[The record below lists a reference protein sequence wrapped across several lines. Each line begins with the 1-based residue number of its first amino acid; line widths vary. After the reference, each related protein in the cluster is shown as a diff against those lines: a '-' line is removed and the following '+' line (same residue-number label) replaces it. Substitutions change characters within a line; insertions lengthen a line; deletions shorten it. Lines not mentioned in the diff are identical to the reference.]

1 MRHLFRKMTGLQWPL
16 LVLVILLGLFG
27 VFAVYSATWMRE
39 QDFWIRQLVWLAL
52 GLVVCLGMSL
62 FDYRWIRR
70 GALPVYLVGLA
81 GLVAVHLFGK
91 TVFGSGSWLD
101 LDFMSFQP

>member
-27 VFAVYSATWMRE
+27 VFAVYSATLMRE

-52 GLVVCLGMSL
+52 GLVVCLGM
-62 FDYRWIRR
+62 
-70 GALPVYLVGLA
+70 
-81 GLVAVHLFGK
+81 
-91 TVFGSGSWLD
+91 
-101 LDFMSFQP
+101 